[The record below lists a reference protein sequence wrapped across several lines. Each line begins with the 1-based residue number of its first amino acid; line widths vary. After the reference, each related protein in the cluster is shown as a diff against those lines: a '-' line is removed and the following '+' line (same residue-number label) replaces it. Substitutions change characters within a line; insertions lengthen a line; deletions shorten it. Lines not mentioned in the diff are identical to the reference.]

1 MFKKVLLAS
10 ALAVLVVGQV
20 HAASVTGKV
29 TYTGDVPAM
38 KPLDMNA
45 DPACVKNNAGKSV
58 TAEALVLGETK
69 TVANIFVRVK
79 SGLPADKTYT
89 VPTEPVVLDQLGCKY
104 IPHVVAVMKGQ
115 PLKIKNSDGTLHNV
129 HGMSVAN
136 GNFNVAMPAFK
147 KEMDKTFDKAED
159 PFKVK
164 CDVHPWMNGS
174 IAVMD
179 HPYFATTVAD
189 GVFTIKDLPA
199 GTYEIEIWHEKLGT
213 KVQSV
218 TVTADEAKTLD
229 FALDKPAQMGKLD
242 IVVLKDDVRAN

>member
-1 MFKKVLLAS
+1 MYKKLVLAS
-10 ALAVLVVGQV
+10 VLAVLCIGQV
-20 HAASVTGKV
+20 HAASVTGTV
-29 TYTGDVPAM
+29 TYTGEVPTM

-45 DPACVKNNAGKSV
+45 DPNCVKNNAGKPV

-79 SGLPADKTYT
+79 SGLPADGTYT
-89 VPTEPVVLDQLGCKY
+89 APTTPVVFDQMGCKY

-115 PLKIKNSDGTLHNV
+115 SLKIKNSDGTLHNV
-129 HGMSVAN
+129 HGMAVNN

-147 KEMDKTFDKAED
+147 KEMDKTFDKSED

-164 CDVHPWMNGS
+164 CDVHPWMSGF

-179 HPYFATTVAD
+179 HPYFATTMVD
-189 GVFTIKDLPA
+189 GAFAIKDLPA

-213 KVQSV
+213 KVQTV
-218 TVTADEAKTLD
+218 TVTADEVKTLD
-229 FALDKPAQMGKLD
+229 FALDKPAQVGKLD
-242 IVVLKDDVRAN
+242 IVVLKDNVHVN

>member
-1 MFKKVLLAS
+1 MKKLVLTSALTVLL
-10 ALAVLVVGQV
+10 VGQV
-20 HAASVTGKV
+20 HAASVTGTV
-29 TYTGDVPAM
+29 TYLGEVPTM

-45 DPACVKNNAGKSV
+45 DPNCVKNNAGKPV

-79 SGLPADKTYT
+79 SGLPADGTYT
-89 VPTEPVVLDQLGCKY
+89 APTTPMVFDQMGCKY

-129 HGMSVAN
+129 HGMAVNN

-147 KEMDKTFDKAED
+147 KEMDKTFDKSED

-164 CDVHPWMNGS
+164 CDVHPWMNGF

-179 HPYFATTVAD
+179 HPYFATTAVD
-189 GVFTIKDLPA
+189 GAFAIKDLPA

-213 KVQSV
+213 KVQTV

-229 FALDKPAQMGKLD
+229 FALDKPAQVGKLD
-242 IVVLKDDVRAN
+242 IVVLKDGVRVN